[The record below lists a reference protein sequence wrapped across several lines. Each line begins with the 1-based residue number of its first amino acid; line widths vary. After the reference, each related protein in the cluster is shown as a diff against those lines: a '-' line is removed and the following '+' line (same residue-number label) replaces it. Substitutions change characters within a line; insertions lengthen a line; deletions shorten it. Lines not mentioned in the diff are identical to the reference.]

1 MRKVIRTTG
10 LVVTIA
16 LTGLAGCVSGTS
28 IHSNVPPNRLM
39 DGRYVSPDGRF
50 TLEVPRLVQTGMR
63 VAEKRTAPDTTGIF
77 FADDFGT
84 IYYLLTTDNR
94 EHRFTMEQLAEEY
107 TAKGSIRESV
117 LIETGRGLELRLA
130 GVNEGGS
137 PMVTRSTV
145 DGKTVEQ
152 HNDQVEA
159 WSLFIDGDEVYQ
171 LTAAIVP
178 SSFKIGYQMYGLY
191 VLYRPSPSDDSG
203 SPDVSAR
210 GTADGSIDDF
220 ALGQVKMNLET
231 FLAGL
236 TITER

>member
-84 IYYLLTTDNR
+84 IYYLLITDNR
-94 EHRFTMEQLAEEY
+94 EHRSTMEQLAEEY

-130 GVNEGGS
+130 GVNKGGS
-137 PMVTRSTV
+137 PLVSRITK
-145 DGKTVEQ
+145 DGETVEKRD
-152 HNDQVEA
+152 DQVEA
-159 WSLFIDGDEVYQ
+159 WSLFIHGDELYQ
-171 LTAAIVP
+171 LTAGISP
-178 SSFKIGYQMYGLY
+178 ESFGIGYEIFGVYE
-191 VLYRPSPSDDSG
+191 LYRPG
-203 SPDVSAR
+203 LRAEWAR
-210 GTADGSIDDF
+210 ADGLTEDF
-220 ALGQVKMNLET
+220 ALGQAKKNLES

-236 TITER
+236 TIIER

>member
-1 MRKVIRTTG
+1 MQKIIRTAA

-16 LTGLAGCVSGTS
+16 LTGLMGCVSVS
-28 IHSNVPPNRLM
+28 SNQSNVPANRLI
-39 DGRYVSPDGRF
+39 DGRYVSPDERF
-50 TLEVPRLVQTGMR
+50 TLKVPRLVQPGMR
-63 VAEKRTAPDTTGIF
+63 IEERRLGPDTFGIF

-84 IYYLLTTDNR
+84 IYYLITTDNR

-107 TAKGSIRESV
+107 SASSLIESV
-117 LIETGRGLELRLA
+117 FIDTVRGRELRLT

-145 DGKTVEQ
+145 DSKTVEQ

-159 WSLFIDGDEVYQ
+159 WSLFIDGDEIYQ

-191 VLYRPSPSDDSG
+191 VLYQPSPSDDSG

>member
-1 MRKVIRTTG
+1 MQKIIRTAA

-16 LTGLAGCVSGTS
+16 LTGLMGCVSVS
-28 IHSNVPPNRLM
+28 SNHSNVPANRLI
-39 DGRYVSPDGRF
+39 DGRYVSPDARF
-50 TLEVPRLVQTGMR
+50 TLKVPRLVQPGMR
-63 VAEKRTAPDTTGIF
+63 VEERRLGPDTFGIF

-84 IYYLLTTDNR
+84 IYYLITTDNR

-107 TAKGSIRESV
+107 SAKGS
-117 LIETGRGLELRLA
+117 LIESMLIDTARGRELRLA

-152 HNDQVEA
+152 HNNQVEA
-159 WSLFIDGDEVYQ
+159 WSLFINGDEIYQ

-191 VLYRPSPSDDSG
+191 VLYRPSSDDSG
-203 SPDVSAR
+203 GPAVSAR
-210 GTADGSIDDF
+210 ETADGSIDDF

-236 TITER
+236 TIAER

>member
-1 MRKVIRTTG
+1 MQKIIRTAA

-16 LTGLAGCVSGTS
+16 LTGLMGCVSVS
-28 IHSNVPPNRLM
+28 SNQSNVPANRLI
-39 DGRYVSPDGRF
+39 DGRYVSPDERF
-50 TLEVPRLVQTGMR
+50 TLKVPRLVQPGMR
-63 VAEKRTAPDTTGIF
+63 IEERRLGPDTFGIF
-77 FADDFGT
+77 FLDDFGT
-84 IYYLLTTDNR
+84 IYYLITTDNR

-107 TAKGSIRESV
+107 SASSLIESV
-117 LIETGRGLELRLA
+117 FIDTVRGRELRLT

-152 HNDQVEA
+152 RNDQVEA
-159 WSLFIDGDEVYQ
+159 WSLFINGDEIYQ
-171 LTAAIVP
+171 LTAAILP

-203 SPDVSAR
+203 GPAVLAR
-210 GTADGSIDDF
+210 ETADGSIDDF

>member
-16 LTGLAGCVSGTS
+16 LSGLAGCVSG

-50 TLEVPRLVQTGMR
+50 TLEVPRLVQSGMR
-63 VAEKRTAPDTTGIF
+63 VAERRTAPDTTGIF

-84 IYYLLTTDNR
+84 IYYLLRTDNR

-107 TAKGSIRESV
+107 RAKDSIRESF
-117 LIETGRGLELRLA
+117 LIETGRGRELRLA

-137 PMVTRSTV
+137 PMVSRITK
-145 DGKTVEQ
+145 DGETVEKR
-152 HNDQVEA
+152 NDQVEA
-159 WSLFIDGDEVYQ
+159 WSVFIHGDELYQ
-171 LTAAIVP
+171 LTAGILP
-178 SSFKIGYQMYGLY
+178 ERFKIGYQMYRLY
-191 VLYRPSPSDDSG
+191 DLYRPG
-203 SPDVSAR
+203 SSSVGGPA
-210 GTADGSIDDF
+210 I
-220 ALGQVKMNLET
+220 ALGQAKKNLES

-236 TITER
+236 AITER